1 MLPRLALLA
10 TLAATIA
17 TATPPLATYGTIG
30 RLVRERDVASKVVLA
45 DVLREPHAHGLGS
58 MSDLRGE
65 ITILDGEAWLSYP
78 PVRDGDAPKV
88 VAAKDSGEKAGFL
101 VVTHVAPGRWR
112 QVKTATA
119 LSAEGLEASLHALVA
134 KSGLAGADIPFRID
148 GRFTSLTLAIVDGRK
163 LPPGPD
169 PSPDVEKAQM
179 KKANHLQTETSV
191 DGTLV
196 GFFAAKSD
204 ERFTHPGTRVH
215 VHAVVAS
222 RRATGHAQAFTLA
235 PGATVWLPAAP

>member
-1 MLPRLALLA
+1 MLQRLALLA

-30 RLVRERDVASKVVLA
+30 RLLREGDAAPKVVLA

-58 MSDLRGE
+58 LSELRGE

-88 VAAKDSGEKAGFL
+88 VASKDSREQAGFL
-101 VVTHVAPGRWR
+101 VVTHVTPARWR
-112 QVKTATA
+112 QMKTSTA
-119 LSAEGLEASLHALVA
+119 LSAEGLEAALHALVA
-134 KSGLAGADIPFRID
+134 KNGLAGADIPFRID

-163 LPPGPD
+163 G
-169 PSPDVEKAQM
+169 
-179 KKANHLQTETSV
+179 NRLQTETSV

-196 GFFAAKSD
+196 GFLAAKDD
-204 ERFTHPGTRVH
+204 ERFTHAGTRVH
-215 VHAVVAS
+215 VHAVAPA

>member
-1 MLPRLALLA
+1 MLQRLALLA

-17 TATPPLATYGTIG
+17 TATPSLATYGTIG
-30 RLVRERDVASKVVLA
+30 RLLREGDAAPKVVLA

-58 MSDLRGE
+58 VSELRGE

-88 VAAKDSGEKAGFL
+88 VASKDSREQAGFL
-101 VVTHVAPGRWR
+101 VVTHVAPARWR
-112 QVKTATA
+112 QTKTSTA
-119 LSAEGLEASLHALVA
+119 LSAEGLEAALQALVA
-134 KSGLAGADIPFRID
+134 KNGLAGADIPFRID
-148 GRFTSLTLAIVDGRK
+148 GRFTSLTLAIVDG
-163 LPPGPD
+163 
-169 PSPDVEKAQM
+169 
-179 KKANHLQTETSV
+179 KKGNRLQTETSV

-196 GFFAAKSD
+196 GFLAAKDD
-204 ERFTHPGTRVH
+204 ERFTHAGTRVH